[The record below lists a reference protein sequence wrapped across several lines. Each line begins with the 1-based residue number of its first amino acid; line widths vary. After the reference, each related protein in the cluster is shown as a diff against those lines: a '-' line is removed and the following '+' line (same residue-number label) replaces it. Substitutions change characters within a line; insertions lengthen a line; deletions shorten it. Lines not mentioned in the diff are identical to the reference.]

1 MVLSSIRAGGDAEVA
16 GADGA
21 GATGSAAGGGADA
34 TAVSGGAADATA
46 VAEGGLAAGLEA
58 AGAALDA
65 SGIGLGLGIALGVLG
80 LGIGVGSGVADI
92 VGWAKKSKDDVQGQ
106 VEQTADTMKQAA
118 ISAIPSASP
127 SAGSFVIT
135 SMNGA
140 SLNHL
145 PSSMSHF

>member
-1 MVLSSIRAGGDAEVA
+1 MAAE
-16 GADGA
+16 
-21 GATGSAAGGGADA
+21 T
-34 TAVSGGAADATA
+34 
-46 VAEGGLAAGLEA
+46 GLAAGLEA

-65 SGIGLGLGIALGVLG
+65 SGIGLGLGVALGVLG
-80 LGIGVGSGVADI
+80 LGVGAGSGIADI
-92 VGWAKKSKDDVQGQ
+92 VGWAKKRKDDVKGQG
-106 VEQTADTMKQAA
+106 EQAADTMKQAA
-118 ISAIPSASP
+118 IGALPSAAP

>member
-1 MVLSSIRAGGDAEVA
+1 M
-16 GADGA
+16 GA
-21 GATGSAAGGGADA
+21 AAG
-34 TAVSGGAADATA
+34 A
-46 VAEGGLAAGLEA
+46 VAETGLAAGLEA

-80 LGIGVGSGVADI
+80 LGIGAGSGVADI
-92 VGWAKKSKDDVQGQ
+92 VGWAKKRKDDVQGQ
-106 VEQTADTMKQAA
+106 AEQAADSMKQAA
-118 ISAIPSASP
+118 IGALPTASP